1 MATIYNQA
9 TLTYSGGT
17 VSSNVTSGELLEVL
31 TVTKTAVVDEYTQ
44 GSDVTYA
51 VNIMNSG
58 SAAYTGLTL
67 TDDLGAYQFGETTLQ
82 PMDYVAGSVKYFV
95 DGVLQTAPTVTA
107 GPPLVISGISVPAGS
122 TATVLY
128 TANANDYAPMSVGGS
143 ITNTVTVGGN
153 GVSDITASATV
164 TAASNPVLEIE
175 KSMSPTSVAEN
186 GTITYTFVIS
196 NTGNAEAEAT
206 DDVVVTDTFSP
217 VLSDITV
224 TYNGEPWATPANY
237 SYDETS
243 GVFSTV
249 SGAITVPAATYT
261 QDPATG
267 MWASEPGTATLTV
280 TGTI

>member
-95 DGVLQTAPTVTA
+95 DGVLQTAPTVTV

>member
-1 MATIYNQA
+1 
-9 TLTYSGGT
+9 
-17 VSSNVTSGELLEVL
+17 
-31 TVTKTAVVDEYTQ
+31 
-44 GSDVTYA
+44 
-51 VNIMNSG
+51 
-58 SAAYTGLTL
+58 
-67 TDDLGAYQFGETTLQ
+67 
-82 PMDYVAGSVKYFV
+82 
-95 DGVLQTAPTVTA
+95 
-107 GPPLVISGISVPAGS
+107 
-122 TATVLY
+122 
-128 TANANDYAPMSVGGS
+128 
-143 ITNTVTVGGN
+143 
-153 GVSDITASATV
+153 
-164 TAASNPVLEIE
+164 
-175 KSMSPTSVAEN
+175 MSPTSVAEN

-249 SGAITVPAATYT
+249 SGAVTVPAATYT